1 MASAVHSEV
10 QTEKKILTFMTGKHV
25 QREFF
30 FTQEDLY
37 IKVNWIRV
45 QCKS

>member
-30 FTQEDLY
+30 LQEDLY
-37 IKVNWIRV
+37 IKVNRIRV